1 MPLIFMK
8 RKGKFQDG
16 TRMQDDILSIINE
29 SGALNAKVFSLV
41 RLKLLASLAALGL
54 DGATYRELK
63 AALDINDGVLFAN
76 LNVLKDMG
84 YLTSEKITSEGKEL
98 ELYIITPEGQDEWK
112 RTKTW
117 LCRFLHCGA

>member
-1 MPLIFMK
+1 
-8 RKGKFQDG
+8 
-16 TRMQDDILSIINE
+16 MQNDILSILNE
-29 SGALNAKVFSLV
+29 SEALNAKVFSLV

-112 RTKTW
+112 RTKAW
-117 LCRFLHCGA
+117 LCRFLHCEE